1 MKYFTYLAVLMAAS
15 TMFFVVGCSDDDENT
30 MTGPSASEIALN
42 ILGLEDLGANAQYEG
57 WLIVNGAPVT
67 TGKFTVNS
75 MGELS
80 ETMFSVN
87 QSDLMDA
94 STFVLTV
101 EPYPDND
108 PAPSDVHI
116 LAGDFSGNNAALA
129 VSHGAAL
136 GDDFSNSSGSYILAT
151 PTNGSNT
158 NENSGI
164 WFLDPS
170 SGTPMVGLDLPTLPA
185 GWMYEG
191 WVVINGTPVTTG
203 KFTMAD
209 MADNTA
215 PYSST
220 MAAPPF
226 PGEDFLMNAPG
237 SLMFPTDIS
246 GGTAVISVEPE
257 PDNSAN
263 PFVLKP
269 LVGSVP
275 NPAMDHTLYMMGL
288 NLSSFPTGT
297 ATR

>member
-1 MKYFTYLAVLMAAS
+1 MKYLSIIAA
-15 TMFFVVGCSDDDENT
+15 FALLFVIGCSDDDDNN
-30 MTGPSASEIALN
+30 MTGPTASEITLN
-42 ILGLEDLGANAQYEG
+42 ILGLEDLGTNARYEG
-57 WLIVNGAPVT
+57 WLIVNGTPVT

-75 MGELS
+75 SGELS
-80 ETMFSVN
+80 ETMFPVN
-87 QSDLMDA
+87 QTDIMNA
-94 STFVLTV
+94 SAFVLTV
-101 EPYPDND
+101 EPHPDND

-116 LAGDFSGNNAALA
+116 LAGDFSGNNATLTL
-129 VSHGAAL
+129 SHGAAL

-151 PTNGSNT
+151 PTDGSNT

-170 SGTPMVGLDLPTLPA
+170 SGTPMAGLDLPTLPA

-191 WVVINGTPVTTG
+191 WVVIDGIPVTTG

-209 MADNTA
+209 MADDSA

-226 PGEDFLMNAPG
+226 PGEDFLLNAPG
-237 SLMFPTDIS
+237 NLTFPTDIS

-263 PFVLKP
+263 PFLLKP
-269 LVGSVP
+269 LVGGIP
-275 NPAMDHTLYMMGL
+275 DPAMDHTLYLMNL
-288 NLSSFPTGT
+288 NLSSLPTGT
-297 ATR
+297 AIRAY